1 MKNRISV
8 IMPTYNRIDS
18 LKRTFSYLEK
28 SKLKPLEVLIIDQ
41 SNADFSTQIQ
51 RLCGVEEDF
60 NVVYIHLEK
69 PSLTAAR
76 NVGMKMS
83 KGEVLVFMDD
93 DVDVDA
99 ETLSNVVNLFKDER
113 LVMAGGLDKTD
124 IYHNSKLGYLFGKSK
139 WSKRDSGH
147 MASGIYGRF
156 PLKCEGMTRTEWVMG
171 FFFAVRR
178 SFIIENDCQ
187 FDENLQY
194 YAYAEDLDFSYGVYL
209 KAVANGKKCIMSNR
223 LVVTHNV
230 STEYRTPTKKAT

>member
-1 MKNRISV
+1 
-8 IMPTYNRIDS
+8 
-18 LKRTFSYLEK
+18 
-28 SKLKPLEVLIIDQ
+28 
-41 SNADFSTQIQ
+41 
-51 RLCGVEEDF
+51 
-60 NVVYIHLEK
+60 
-69 PSLTAAR
+69 
-76 NVGMKMS
+76 
-83 KGEVLVFMDD
+83 MDD

-156 PLKCEGMTRTEWVMG
+156 PLKCEGNTRTEWVMG

-230 STEYRTPTKKAT
+230 STEYRTPTKKATYMNYLHRYYICKKYHLNVVKFWWSNLGDLVYRFLKKEPLSDYVSALLFLIMHKKTVAKGLFLYEKFM